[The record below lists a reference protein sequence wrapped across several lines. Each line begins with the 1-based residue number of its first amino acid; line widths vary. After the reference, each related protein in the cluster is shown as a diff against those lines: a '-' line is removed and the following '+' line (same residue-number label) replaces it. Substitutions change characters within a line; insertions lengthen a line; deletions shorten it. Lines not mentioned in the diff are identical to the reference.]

1 MHIPHPFKEAD
12 MGTSDLNATVEI
24 KSGLQREPWAWA
36 QAATL
41 SLDESGFRDPEGL
54 GHAGTEPGILDIS
67 RVTQMLL
74 STFDRDDLCAVLDHL
89 VRLREALKP

>member
-1 MHIPHPFKEAD
+1 

-24 KSGLQREPWAWA
+24 KSGLQKEPWSWA

-41 SLDESGFRDPEGL
+41 SVDEKGFRDPEGL
-54 GHAGTEPGILDIS
+54 GRAGTEPGILDIS

-74 STFDRDDLCAVLDHL
+74 STFDRDELCAVLDHL

>member
-1 MHIPHPFKEAD
+1 MHVPHPFKEAN

-24 KSGLQREPWAWA
+24 KSGLQEEPWTWA

-41 SLDESGFRDPEGL
+41 RLDESGFRDPEGL
-54 GHAGTEPGILDIS
+54 GRAGTEPGILDIA

>member
-1 MHIPHPFKEAD
+1 MLNPNLSKEAN

-24 KSGLQREPWAWA
+24 KSSLQREPFTWA
-36 QAATL
+36 QTATL
-41 SLDESGFRDPEGL
+41 SVDESGFRDPEGL
-54 GHAGTEPGILDIS
+54 GRAGTEPGILDIS